1 MIPDFERMFRNPPA
15 FGVPVTLQNIGKSF
29 GGRRVLRGFDLHIE
43 PGQFIAIVGRSG
55 CGKSTLLRLIA
66 GLETADRGQTSY
78 GPRRGAPQQFVR
90 VMYQEPRLLPWARVR
105 ANVEIGLGQERK
117 SEDGRERAMTAL
129 TAMGLGD
136 RLNAW
141 PAELSGGQK
150 QRVAFARALVS
161 CPRLL
166 AFDEPLGALD
176 ALTRIEMQQLL
187 EKTWRQESF
196 TAILVTHDVA
206 EAITL
211 ADRVVIMQDG
221 VASQDIPV
229 CLARPRARGTPE
241 FAALEA
247 RILRHLL
254 GDPAELSPSDNRGD
268 CASPAGP
275 NIHERNAA

>member
-1 MIPDFERMFRNPPA
+1 MIPNFERMFRNPPA
-15 FGVPVTLQNIGKSF
+15 FGVPVTLQNVSKSL
-29 GGRRVLRGFDLHIE
+29 GSRHVLRGFDLHIE
-43 PGQFIAIVGRSG
+43 PGQFVAIVGRSG

-66 GLETADRGQTSY
+66 GLDTADRGQISY
-78 GPRRGAPQQFVR
+78 GPRHGSAQHFVR

-117 SEDGRERAMTAL
+117 SEDGRERAANAL
-129 TAMGLGD
+129 VTMGLGD
-136 RLNAW
+136 RLNEW

-187 EKTWRQESF
+187 EKTWRNETF
-196 TAILVTHDVA
+196 TAILVTHDVS

-211 ADRVVIMQDG
+211 ADRIVIMQEG
-221 VASQDIPV
+221 IAAQDISVP
-229 CLARPRARGTPE
+229 LARPRHRGTPG

-247 RILRHLL
+247 LILGHLL
-254 GDPAELSPSDNRGD
+254 GDSRADSCQAKGDRAPTSGSD
-268 CASPAGP
+268 
-275 NIHERNAA
+275 IHERSAA